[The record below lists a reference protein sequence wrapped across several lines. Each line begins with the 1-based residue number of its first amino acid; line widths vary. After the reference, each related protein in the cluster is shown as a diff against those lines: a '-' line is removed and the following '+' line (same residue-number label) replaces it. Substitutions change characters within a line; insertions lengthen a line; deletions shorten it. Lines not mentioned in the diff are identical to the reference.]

1 MRGLGR
7 ATPIVMLAVALAGVT
22 CTFPTD
28 KSTVV
33 FVTVHTPR
41 QLVLQ
46 GEIMTV
52 SATLWQRTGTDSVEI
67 KNASFHWTID
77 NTSFATVTDQGHGDA
92 EVTGVKPGR
101 VTLSVRAINF
111 EKSQTANSALRVAKP
126 LEIDSVRPSPVHF
139 GELLTVYGVAADSLF
154 LASLNGVSLIEY
166 PFSRVRDS
174 VTGLGQM
181 SFWVPPPARSAPL
194 FFLGAGVFGFAAE
207 TTHVKFVDL
216 FEPNDTVST
225 KLSLDVA
232 GPWPGTILAPVVFT
246 NPALSFEAV
255 TRSKSG
261 IDWYRFTTAD
271 NNQAFTF
278 FINYP
283 SIADTTTRIFLVDSL
298 LYLANGDPTK
308 DPIEKF
314 AGRDSAD
321 YIGSSFFRCK
331 GFAFSP
337 HQAPREST
345 TIALKTLSSHAIHIL
360 TNWTRPARYG
370 LTVLR
375 GYYTADPRI
384 KADAYEENDFC
395 TYADSGNR
403 RISLAT
409 PFSDTLT
416 IDNPHDIDWLR
427 IDVPGTGPVSV
438 HLQTKSRPFVGTAV
452 DSSDIDLYVMAVPNP
467 TTATGLTLVA
477 LDTSRGSA
485 NNITA
490 TLTGGS
496 SYYVAVMDFAG
507 VPTRYS
513 LCMTVGVLCT
523 PIPSVPFSSSAA
535 TQSVTPVIA
544 PRRRGIPSTGPI
556 VESTRATGGDLLRR
570 RNPRQ

>member
-1 MRGLGR
+1 MRGFDR
-7 ATPIVMLAVALAGVT
+7 ATPVVMLAVALTGAT
-22 CTFPTD
+22 CAFPTD
-28 KSTVV
+28 KSDAV
-33 FVTVHTPR
+33 FVTVNVPQ

-46 GEIMTV
+46 GESMIV
-52 SATLWQRTGTDSVEI
+52 SATIWQRTGKDSVQI

-77 NTSFATVTDQGHGDA
+77 NTSLATVTDQGHGDA

-101 VTLSVRAINF
+101 VTLSVRAIDF
-111 EKSQTANSALRVAKP
+111 EKSQTAYSALRVAKP
-126 LEIDSVRPSPVHF
+126 LEVDSVRPSPVRF
-139 GELLTVYGVAADSLF
+139 GELLTVYGVGADSLF

-166 PFSRVRDS
+166 PFSRKRDAT
-174 VTGLGQM
+174 TGLGAM
-181 SFWVPPPARSAPL
+181 SFWVPMPARSDPL
-194 FFLGAGVFGFAAE
+194 FYLGAGVFGFAAE
-207 TTHVKFVDL
+207 STHVKFEDL
-216 FEPNDTVST
+216 FEPNDTVPT
-225 KLSLDVA
+225 NLSLDVP

-246 NPALSFEAV
+246 NPALAFEPV
-255 TRSKSG
+255 VRSKSG
-261 IDWYRFTTAD
+261 IDWYRFTTTN

-283 SIADTTTRIFLVDSL
+283 SRADTTTRIFLVDSL
-298 LYLANGDPTK
+298 SYLANGDPLK

-331 GFAFSP
+331 GFVFNP

-345 TIALKTLSSHAIHIL
+345 TIALKTLSRHAVHIL
-360 TNWTRPARYG
+360 ANWTRPARYG
-370 LTVLR
+370 LTVLS

-427 IDVPGTGPVSV
+427 IDVPGTGPIIV

-467 TTATGLTLVA
+467 ATATGLTLVA
-477 LDTSRGSA
+477 LDTARGSA

-490 TLTGGS
+490 SLVGGS

-513 LCMTVGVLCT
+513 LCMAVGVVCT
-523 PIPSVPFSSSAA
+523 LIPSAPYPSNAM
-535 TQSVTPVIA
+535 TPSVTPVIA

-556 VESTRATGGDLLRR
+556 VESTRASGAHLLRR
-570 RNPRQ
+570 RNPRE

>member
-1 MRGLGR
+1 VNV
-7 ATPIVMLAVALAGVT
+7 PEQI
-22 CTFPTD
+22 
-28 KSTVV
+28 
-33 FVTVHTPR
+33 
-41 QLVLQ
+41 VLQ
-46 GEIMTV
+46 GEVIVV
-52 SATLWQRTGTDSVEI
+52 SAILWQRTGTDSVAI
-67 KNASFHWTID
+67 KNATFHWAVD
-77 NTSFATVTDQGHGDA
+77 NTTLATVQDLGNGNA

-101 VTLSVRAINF
+101 VTLSARAIDF
-111 EKSQTANSALRVAKP
+111 EKSQTAYSPLRVAKP

-139 GELLTVYGVAADSLF
+139 GELLTVYGVGADSLF
-154 LASLNGVSLIEY
+154 LASLNGLSLIEY

-174 VTGLGQM
+174 VTGLGHM

-207 TTHVKFVDL
+207 STHVRFGDL
-216 FEPNDTVST
+216 FEPNDTVPT
-225 KLSLDVA
+225 NLSLDVP
-232 GPWPGTILAPVVFT
+232 GPWPGTFLAPIVFT

-283 SIADTTTRIFLVDSL
+283 SSADTTTRIFLVDSL
-298 LYLANGDPTK
+298 LYPANGDPTK

-345 TIALKTLSSHAIHIL
+345 TIALKTLPSHAVHIL

-384 KADAYEENDFC
+384 KADAYEENDMC

-403 RISLAT
+403 RISLAA

-427 IDVPGTGPVSV
+427 IDVPGTGPVGV

-452 DSSDIDLYVMAVPNP
+452 DSSDIDLYVLTVPKP
-467 TTATGLTLVA
+467 ATATGLTLVA

-485 NNITA
+485 NNITVS
-490 TLTGGS
+490 LTGGS

-513 LCMTVGVLCT
+513 LCMAVGVTCTLIPSAPLPSSAMMQSAT
-523 PIPSVPFSSSAA
+523 PI
-535 TQSVTPVIA
+535 IA
-544 PRRRGIPSTGPI
+544 PRRRGMPTGPI
-556 VESTRATGGDLLRR
+556 VESTPATAADLLRR

>member
-1 MRGLGR
+1 MFGPHVHGMDWMRGLHR
-7 ATPIVMLAVALAGVT
+7 ALSIVVAALLLAGVT

-33 FVTVHTPR
+33 FVTVNVPE

-46 GEIMTV
+46 GEVMTV
-52 SATLWQRTGTDSVEI
+52 SAILWQRAGTDSVKI
-67 KNASFHWTID
+67 KNATFHWAID
-77 NTSFATVTDQGHGDA
+77 NATLATVQDLGNGDA

-101 VTLSVRAINF
+101 VTLSARAIDF
-111 EKSQTANSALRVAKP
+111 EKSQTAYSSLRVARP
-126 LEIDSVRPSPVHF
+126 LEIDSVRPSPVLF
-139 GELLTVYGVAADSLF
+139 GELLTVYGVGADSLF

-166 PFSRVRDS
+166 PFSRVRDA
-174 VTGLGQM
+174 VTGLGRM

-194 FFLGAGVFGFAAE
+194 FYLGAGVFGFAAE
-207 TTHVKFVDL
+207 STHVKFVDL

-225 KLSLDVA
+225 KLSLDVP

-255 TRSKSG
+255 SRSKSG
-261 IDWYRFTTAD
+261 EDWYRFTTAN

-283 SIADTTTRIFLVDSL
+283 SSADTTTRIFLIDSL
-298 LYLANGDPTK
+298 VYLANGDPTK

-345 TIALKTLSSHAIHIL
+345 TIALKTLPSHAVHIL

-375 GYYTADPRI
+375 GYYTADPLI
-384 KADAYEENDFC
+384 KADAYEENDMC
-395 TYADSGNR
+395 T
-403 RISLAT
+403 
-409 PFSDTLT
+409 
-416 IDNPHDIDWLR
+416 
-427 IDVPGTGPVSV
+427 
-438 HLQTKSRPFVGTAV
+438 
-452 DSSDIDLYVMAVPNP
+452 
-467 TTATGLTLVA
+467 
-477 LDTSRGSA
+477 
-485 NNITA
+485 
-490 TLTGGS
+490 
-496 SYYVAVMDFAG
+496 
-507 VPTRYS
+507 
-513 LCMTVGVLCT
+513 
-523 PIPSVPFSSSAA
+523 
-535 TQSVTPVIA
+535 
-544 PRRRGIPSTGPI
+544 
-556 VESTRATGGDLLRR
+556 
-570 RNPRQ
+570 

>member
-1 MRGLGR
+1 MRGFDR
-7 ATPIVMLAVALAGVT
+7 ATPIVILAVALTGAS

-28 KSTVV
+28 KSSAV
-33 FVTVHTPR
+33 FVTVRVPR

-46 GEIMTV
+46 GEIMIV
-52 SATLWQRTGTDSVEI
+52 SAALWQRSGTDSVEI

-77 NTSFATVTDQGHGDA
+77 NTSLATVQDRGNGAA

-101 VTLSVRAINF
+101 VTLSARAIDF
-111 EKSQTANSALRVAKP
+111 EKAQTANSPLRVAKP
-126 LEIDSVRPSPVHF
+126 LEIDSVRPSPLHF
-139 GELLTVYGVAADSLF
+139 GDLLTVYGVGADSLF
-154 LASLNGVSLIEY
+154 LASLDGVSLIEY
-166 PFSRVRDS
+166 PFSRVRDP
-174 VTGLGQM
+174 VTGLGHM
-181 SFWVPPPARSAPL
+181 SFWVPPPARSSQL
-194 FFLGAGVFGFAAE
+194 FYLGAGVFGFAAE
-207 TTHVKFVDL
+207 STHVKFGDL

-225 KLSLDVA
+225 KLSLDVP

-298 LYLANGDPTK
+298 LYLANGDPSK

-345 TIALKTLSSHAIHIL
+345 TIALKTLPSHAMHIL

-384 KADAYEENDFC
+384 QADAYEENDMC

-409 PFSDTLT
+409 PFTDTLT

-490 TLTGGS
+490 PLTGGS

-507 VPTRYS
+507 VPMRYS
-513 LCMTVGVLCT
+513 LCMAVGVVCT
-523 PIPSVPFSSSAA
+523 LIPSAPYPSDAM
-535 TQSVTPVIA
+535 TPSVAPVIA
-544 PRRRGIPSTGPI
+544 PRRRGIPNTGPI
-556 VESTRATGGDLLRR
+556 VESTQATGADMLRR